1 VCKLAS
7 SRGFASCIGALLTGG
22 NAPHGKKGRL
32 LKLKDPQPMPPPMAK
47 AKGVRRCMSA
57 RCHLRKHYRTR
68 VAR

>member
-1 VCKLAS
+1 VQAGFISRVCELHRRIADG
-7 SRGFASCIGALLTGG
+7 RERAARQ
-22 NAPHGKKGRL
+22 KGRL